1 MSPSRKKSMC
11 KGPEA
16 GVNLECLTLQ
26 QPGGLCTSIAHA
38 RKRQVGRRAAEVTR
52 EQMGPA

>member
-38 RKRQVGRRAAEVTR
+38 RKRQVGRGAAEVTR